1 LSLASYGDYC
11 INDTEL
17 TYQLYCIFARVFP
30 KEELKVIDIT
40 LRMFID
46 PVLKLN
52 TKRLNKHLK
61 TLVQEKEDLL
71 QASGMDKKSLMS
83 GPKFAK
89 ELEKLGVI
97 PPMKISLRTGE
108 PTFAFAKTDE
118 EFKKLQ
124 EHEDPVVQALIAARI
139 GLKTTLEETRT
150 ERFLSIASRG
160 LLPAPIK
167 YYAAHTGRWGGYDKV
182 NLQNL
187 PSRGPKAKVLKSC
200 LTAPKGYTIIDG
212 DSSQIEARILAWLS
226 EHTRLVNAFANDE
239 DVYKI
244 MAAQIYDKDVE
255 NITDAERFIG
265 KTTILGAG
273 YGMGAERFK
282 DQLKTFGVDITIE
295 EVARIIKVYRN
306 TNYEITTLWRE
317 AQTAITGMYQGDSYK
332 VGKEGVIEVLGEQK
346 AIRVPSGLL
355 MRYGK
360 LEAQQGEKG
369 VEFSYFT
376 RTGRTRIYGGKLV
389 ENICQ
394 ALAKCVIAEQMV
406 RLNKKYR
413 PILTVHDSLILC
425 VPTEELEDA
434 LEYAQDCLRWTPK
447 WATGLPLDCEL
458 AYGNNCGE
466 LTKWV

>member
-1 LSLASYGDYC
+1 
-11 INDTEL
+11 
-17 TYQLYCIFARVFP
+17 
-30 KEELKVIDIT
+30 
-40 LRMFID
+40 
-46 PVLKLN
+46 
-52 TKRLNKHLK
+52 
-61 TLVQEKEDLL
+61 
-71 QASGMDKKSLMS
+71 
-83 GPKFAK
+83 
-89 ELEKLGVI
+89 
-97 PPMKISLRTGE
+97 
-108 PTFAFAKTDE
+108 
-118 EFKKLQ
+118 
-124 EHEDPVVQALIAARI
+124 
-139 GLKTTLEETRT
+139 
-150 ERFLSIASRG
+150 
-160 LLPAPIK
+160 
-167 YYAAHTGRWGGYDKV
+167 
-182 NLQNL
+182 
-187 PSRGPKAKVLKSC
+187 
-200 LTAPKGYTIIDG
+200 
-212 DSSQIEARILAWLS
+212 
-226 EHTRLVNAFANDE
+226 
-239 DVYKI
+239 
-244 MAAQIYDKDVE
+244 
-255 NITDAERFIG
+255 
-265 KTTILGAG
+265 
-273 YGMGAERFK
+273 MGAERFK